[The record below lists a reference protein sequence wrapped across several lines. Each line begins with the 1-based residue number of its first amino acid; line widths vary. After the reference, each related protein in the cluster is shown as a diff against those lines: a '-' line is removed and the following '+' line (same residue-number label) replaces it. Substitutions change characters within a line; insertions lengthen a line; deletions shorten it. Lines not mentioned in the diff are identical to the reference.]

1 MTFDEKS
8 KTAEIML
15 PSKRVRLD
23 ETKAHIN
30 DYELNRIG
38 SGVGPNSLMDI
49 ARSYLNVPEHDIETY
64 EASVRGDIK
73 RLKFKILEHWRN
85 QNPGPD
91 ARGKLFDL
99 LDKARKAHGGIDIQ
113 SYKFLKDVREPDID
127 RKVL

>member
-1 MTFDEKS
+1 MMF
-8 KTAEIML
+8 
-15 PSKRVRLD
+15 PSKRLHLD
-23 ETKAHIN
+23 ETEGHIN
-30 DYELNRIG
+30 DDELNKIG

-64 EASVRGDIK
+64 EASVRNDIK

-91 ARGKLFDL
+91 AREKLFDL

-113 SYKFLKDVREPDID
+113 SYRFLKGALEPDMNS
-127 RKVL
+127 KVL

>member
-1 MTFDEKS
+1 MF
-8 KTAEIML
+8 
-15 PSKRVRLD
+15 PSKRLRLD
-23 ETKAHIN
+23 VTGGHIN
-30 DYELNRIG
+30 DDELNQIG

-64 EASVRGDIK
+64 EASVPGNIQ

-91 ARGKLFDL
+91 ASEKLYDL

-113 SYKFLKDVREPDID
+113 SYKFLKDVREPDIN
-127 RKVL
+127 RKFL